1 VPWRSVGFGQR
12 GLDRLWPEVA
22 GVYGVV
28 EHFPPG
34 DRSLGKVRALVSN
47 YVTSPMVRLTEAMLR
62 LVLGLRV
69 AISRR
74 ICHPVQVGRRDEA
87 TTKGIASMGFCEH
100 CEGQRFDRAQVLRQ
114 LRQTRARLRGEA
126 ESCTVDEALQL
137 AIQSVRALEVPHLEP
152 VDDWMEGT
160 TEDQVVH

>member
-1 VPWRSVGFGQR
+1 MS
-12 GLDRLWPEVA
+12 
-22 GVYGVV
+22 
-28 EHFPPG
+28 G
-34 DRSLGKVRALVSN
+34 DRSLGKVCALVSGH
-47 YVTSPMVRLTEAMLR
+47 VTSPTIRLTVPARR
-62 LVLGLRV
+62 LALGLRV

-74 ICHPVQVGRRDEA
+74 ICHPVQTGRRDEA
-87 TTKGIASMGFCEH
+87 TTKGIVSMGFCEH

-114 LRQTRARLRGEA
+114 LRQTRARLRNEA

-152 VDDWMEGT
+152 IDDWMEGT